1 LGNIHKAPIKKID
14 AEFTRQH
21 EILVRAGFSVKFF
34 RYPSGKPSKRLKY
47 LLKKYNYDGIADWDV
62 ATGDIFK
69 KTDDQIIYLIDRA
82 INKKL
87 LKQNFDLI
95 ILFHDCS
102 AGVLRRTR
110 KLVQFIKIKNLNSSL
125 MDKGVVFYQLSSPA
139 EIFKRRLV
147 E

>member
-1 LGNIHKAPIKKID
+1 
-14 AEFTRQH
+14 
-21 EILVRAGFSVKFF
+21 
-34 RYPSGKPSKRLKY
+34 
-47 LLKKYNYDGIADWDV
+47 
-62 ATGDIFK
+62 
-69 KTDDQIIYLIDRA
+69 LIDRA